1 MGGVAGHMDHL
12 YDNRNL
18 TFEKMKEIMLA
29 GADAELSTEEKVD
42 GQNLFK
48 VDIFLTG

>member
-18 TFEKMKEIMLA
+18 TFEKMKEIIGDSLA
-29 GADAELSTEEKVD
+29 EQLKEISLK
-42 GQNLFK
+42 
-48 VDIFLTG
+48 I